1 MTARKIVRPIPLGQ
15 ARKLTRGFAEE
26 GVLELG
32 NTRIKPMD

>member
-1 MTARKIVRPIPLGQ
+1 MTAPKIVRPLRLGV

-26 GVLELG
+26 GVLEPG